1 MKLVGHAR
9 QPGIHDPAACRDA
22 ITDEDRHSFEM
33 IVSTDLN
40 EEQIQRVVEPA
51 QVYPQIEQVL
61 AIHWHPEHIPM
72 ALIEQRIEHTFPR
85 KINDLII
92 PTQHNAVTQYGEFMG
107 VEVDC
112 YSAGFNQKVQL
123 LIHFPAEKAER
134 ASMLQSMLSYTHK
147 YRSTQLFDLIE
158 TIITPRHDRIA
169 LAVSRTG
176 ADEMLLGFV
185 QTNVRKIDA
194 LLRERTGTLPQ
205 DALKNKL
212 LRNFFDTLR
221 PLYGDGYI
229 ERAQAF
235 VRVVKRIVKAEFP
248 MKYFYRTEEIIEEAR
263 SFGCG
268 IVVPHPEQFWPILLA
283 EYDVDGYEVWN
294 PQSRR
299 YSEFLIDTVARQ
311 NQGPGRRGRRIL
323 IFMGDDTHV
332 GEKVKEPEHQ
342 EPAKVAREIGV
353 QPAWEDPSIRK
364 KLIIARMERK
374 NVIDEYRQR
383 LIG

>member
-9 QPGIHDPAACRDA
+9 QPGIHDPAACPDA
-22 ITDEDRHSFEM
+22 VTDEDRHSFQM

-40 EEQIQRVVEPA
+40 EEQIQRVLAPT
-51 QVYPQIEQVL
+51 QVFPQIEHVL

-72 ALIEQRIEHTFPR
+72 ELIEQRIERTFPR
-85 KINDLII
+85 RVNDLII
-92 PTQHNAVTQYGEFMG
+92 PTQHNTVTQYGEFVG

-123 LIHFPAEKAER
+123 LIHFPAEKLER

-147 YRSTQLFDLIE
+147 YRSTQLFDLID
-158 TIITPRHDRIA
+158 TVIAPRHDRIA

-185 QTNVRKIDA
+185 QTNVRKIDTM
-194 LLRERTGTLPQ
+194 LREHIGTLPQ

-235 VRVVKRIVKAEFP
+235 IRVVKQIVKAEFP

-299 YSEFLIDTVARQ
+299 YSEFLIDTVTRQ
-311 NQGPGRRGRRIL
+311 NQGPGRCGRRIL
-323 IFMGDDTHV
+323 IFMGDDTHM
-332 GEKVKEPEHQ
+332 GEKVKELEHQ

-374 NVIDEYRQR
+374 DVIDEYRQR
-383 LIG
+383 LIE